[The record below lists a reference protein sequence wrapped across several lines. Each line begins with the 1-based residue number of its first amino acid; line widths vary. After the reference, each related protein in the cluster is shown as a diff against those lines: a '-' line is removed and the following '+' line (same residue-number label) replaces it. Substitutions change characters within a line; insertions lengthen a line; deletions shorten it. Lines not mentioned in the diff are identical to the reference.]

1 MKILGEINQ
10 HYNANMTSAELI
22 AQKDADRLPELFEAS
37 GMEIL
42 NWNRRPSTLCAEIS
56 IACKNQRA
64 PPLTFTEP
72 ENSVMESCR
81 WFLNINRGWRC
92 CYLQKLGDQVG
103 QDIKSEDEAYLGT
116 KRPLKG
122 WDATA
127 YVKLLANPKHTNDLL
142 SGHFLQKQVAVV
154 NDSLV
159 VLGAFML
166 KKELSD
172 DDVNAFEKA
181 ATLLGVTWKC
191 FFSTK
196 ERCEEACQELGL
208 SLPPP
213 GATFINFHPGSY
225 EHHTISQAVPFVR
238 KHKSFIK
245 YSLWGC
251 EALNKV
257 WKPLLLEY
265 MTNGGGCQEFD
276 PGYSGDAFVRSHTL
290 VDPQGAE
297 NEECVKLAEQPR
309 VRPAV
314 MGAGTAPRSDAGD
327 HARWQEALY
336 ACAECGQEAAAE
348 QSSACAAQVEL
359 LASALEEA
367 RRRLEDEEDAAG
379 CAEVLG
385 SALVSTVWSSA
396 GCEAAMC
403 PFHGL
408 CLAAFSV
415 MKTALS
421 LSGCSVLA
429 DEARRRL
436 QEDADGEER
445 CLTEAAYARRAAVY
459 AVLRAEAAQFMVDLG
474 EFGVC
479 AGACMFW
486 ADAGAACLTAM
497 LASDAMAATVQH
509 EQ

>member
-1 MKILGEINQ
+1 MDPAADVI
-10 HYNANMTSAELI
+10 ARPAAAAEGP
-22 AQKDADRLPELFEAS
+22 AQSPECGWGGLEQ
-37 GMEIL
+37 
-42 NWNRRPSTLCAEIS
+42 RRHDLWARFCFWCECARCTQRPPALC
-56 IACKNQRA
+56 
-64 PPLTFTEP
+64 
-72 ENSVMESCR
+72 
-81 WFLNINRGWRC
+81 
-92 CYLQKLGDQVG
+92 D
-103 QDIKSEDEAYLGT
+103 
-116 KRPLKG
+116 
-122 WDATA
+122 
-127 YVKLLANPKHTNDLL
+127 
-142 SGHFLQKQVAVV
+142 
-154 NDSLV
+154 
-159 VLGAFML
+159 
-166 KKELSD
+166 
-172 DDVNAFEKA
+172 
-181 ATLLGVTWKC
+181 TLLGGVG
-191 FFSTK
+191 
-196 ERCEEACQELGL
+196 RCLRIGCGAWL
-208 SLPPP
+208 LPAP
-213 GATFINFHPGSY
+213 H
-225 EHHTISQAVPFVR
+225 VP
-238 KHKSFIK
+238 
-245 YSLWGC
+245 
-251 EALNKV
+251 
-257 WKPLLLEY
+257 
-265 MTNGGGCQEFD
+265 
-276 PGYSGDAFVRSHTL
+276 
-290 VDPQGAE
+290 
-297 NEECVKLAEQPR
+297 
-309 VRPAV
+309 
-314 MGAGTAPRSDAGD
+314 GTAPRSDAGD

-421 LSGCSVLA
+421 VLA

-509 EQ
+509 EQGRWGGGSSGKPPHGSNETVANAEGAFGTAVSPLALMLPTVSSGNVTALPTVSRPDGAAALSTRFVADLLDEASPSYHIAWKEAARACFEHQSQLERGMPTSSV